1 MRRLKY
7 TCILPALLICG
18 AGFALP
24 RAAQAQTACSNAF
37 LSGTYT
43 ANVSSAS
50 FLSVLAALNGTAAIA
65 TAATTGS
72 SSPAAADGSIAD
84 TGPSGAAAGGNVNS
98 GQEFFG
104 SNAGNVNTQTTPAAT
119 LSGNGFVNNPMSIG
133 GASPSTSVFFFDGMG
148 NILGQP
154 SGTVP
159 VQAGTYSV
167 NSDCTATI
175 SLATGQKFNAVV
187 AGDGAQVLFLEN
199 NAGQGGAV
207 GTLRRTSAACLA
219 RTGQPQTFVF
229 SFFGT
234 QASPATTGVTLT
246 PASAL
251 GSLQLNG
258 AGSFTM
264 TEWAYQNGAT
274 TPVTETGTYTVDANC
289 GVSLSFAG
297 GSGTAAAGFTVPA
310 TFHASLGTNAT
321 GTPAASTP
329 MGLLVINPE
338 SFTTVNAI
346 AVSQ

>member
-1 MRRLKY
+1 MRRLPY
-7 TCILPALLICG
+7 TCILPALLLSG
-18 AGFALP
+18 AGLVLP

-37 LSGTYT
+37 LSGTYA

-50 FLSVLAALNGTAAIA
+50 FLSVLAALNGTAALA
-65 TAATTGS
+65 TAATPAS
-72 SSPAAADGSIAD
+72 SGD
-84 TGPSGAAAGGNVNS
+84 TGTNAPAAGGNVNS

-104 SNAGNVNTQTTPAAT
+104 SGAGKVNTASTPSTTLT
-119 LSGNGFVNNPMSIG
+119 GNGFLNNPMSIG
-133 GASPSTSVFFFDGMG
+133 GANPSTSVFTFDGMG

-154 SGTVP
+154 VGTVP

-187 AGDGAQVLFLEN
+187 AGDGSQVLFLEN

-219 RTGQPQTFVF
+219 RTGQPQTFAF

-234 QASPATTGVTLT
+234 QASPATTGTGVTLA
-246 PASAL
+246 PSSAL

-258 AGSFTM
+258 AGNFTL
-264 TEWAYQNGAT
+264 TEWVYQNGAT
-274 TPVTETGTYTVDANC
+274 TPVTESGTYSVDANC
-289 GVSLSFAG
+289 GVTLNFPGGAGSAASGFA
-297 GSGTAAAGFTVPA
+297 VPA

-321 GTPAASTP
+321 GTPAMTTP

-346 AVSQ
+346 AVAQ